1 MERNQTGTEA
11 SDPQSVKKDSERTG
25 VKLHDRI
32 IAQIQLLIHNG
43 RLKHGSQ
50 LPPER
55 ELAKIFKVSRHA
67 LREALRILEE
77 KKILKTKIGSG
88 TYVNFE
94 DEAFAVNILAQAIH
108 REKNTLSE
116 IFQFRALL
124 EPQIAKLAA
133 EHATSEDI
141 RALGTILDQQEHHL
155 ENVAESKVLD
165 EQFHLALCRATGNA
179 VLFQVIEILNQIV
192 QKSREDHAQDIQR
205 NRLSLEG
212 HRHIF
217 EAIQKSD
224 AKSAQELMAAHLHE
238 IQELVV

>member
-1 MERNQTGTEA
+1 M
-11 SDPQSVKKDSERTG
+11 KDAERTET
-25 VKLHDRI
+25 KLHERI
-32 IAQIQLLIHNG
+32 IGQIQILIQNG

-94 DEAFAVNILAQAIH
+94 DEASAVSILAQAIH

-116 IFQFRALL
+116 IFQFRELL

-133 EHATSEDI
+133 EHATVEDI
-141 RALGTILDQQEHHL
+141 CALKTILEQQENHL
-155 ENVAESKVLD
+155 DNVNESKALD
-165 EQFHLALCRATGNA
+165 EQFHLALSRATGNA
-179 VLFQVIEILNQIV
+179 VLFQVIEILNHIV
-192 QKSREDHAQDIQR
+192 IKSREGHSQDIQR
-205 NRLSLEG
+205 NTLSLEG
-212 HRHIF
+212 HRHILD
-217 EAIQKSD
+217 AIQGRD
-224 AKSAQELMAAHLHE
+224 AKTAQELMARHLRE